1 MGGVAATDVSTDAS
15 LLFLLPESTESLIPR
30 SQSTQL
36 CVSLMAPFKTVGLTQ
51 NAPAAEGTTAA
62 GAQIRRSDAN
72 CCEWLC
78 IHRVIIPRINLT
90 AYFYHT
96 CSRGDEA
103 RDMNRRRARDDV
115 GRGDR
120 RVEENGSPVCH
131 VALFV
136 DVMMDCGCVIN
147 LGKLTNIVE

>member
-1 MGGVAATDVSTDAS
+1 MDAIVRI
-15 LLFLLPESTESLIPR
+15 FDG
-30 SQSTQL
+30 
-36 CVSLMAPFKTVGLTQ
+36 TVQDGRT
-51 NAPAAEGTTAA
+51 NSDTH
-62 GAQIRRSDAN
+62 RRRKGPPPQERKSDAQTRTVVSGYVFIVK
-72 CCEWLC
+72 L
-78 IHRVIIPRINLT
+78 IIPRINLT

-136 DVMMDCGCVIN
+136 DVIDDGLRLCD
-147 LGKLTNIVE
+147 

>member
-1 MGGVAATDVSTDAS
+1 MGID
-15 LLFLLPESTESLIPR
+15 LKR
-30 SQSTQL
+30 
-36 CVSLMAPFKTVGLTQ
+36 
-51 NAPAAEGTTAA
+51 
-62 GAQIRRSDAN
+62 
-72 CCEWLC
+72 
-78 IHRVIIPRINLT
+78 
-90 AYFYHT
+90 
-96 CSRGDEA
+96 RGDEA

-147 LGKLTNIVE
+147 LGKLADSTVNHIHNCY